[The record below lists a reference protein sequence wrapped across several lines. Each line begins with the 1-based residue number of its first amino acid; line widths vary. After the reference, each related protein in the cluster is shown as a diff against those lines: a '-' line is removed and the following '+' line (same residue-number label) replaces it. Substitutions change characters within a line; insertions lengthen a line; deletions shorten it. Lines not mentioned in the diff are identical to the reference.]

1 MSSTA
6 SHSLHH
12 LSDCA
17 CACSWDYIQVGNT
30 VVKDMDR
37 TQAFTKAL
45 RTWAS
50 WVDANLVHTDT
61 KVFFQGISPSH
72 YR

>member
-1 MSSTA
+1 M
-6 SHSLHH
+6 
-12 LSDCA
+12 
-17 CACSWDYIQVGNT
+17 GNT